1 MAKQKK
7 ESIVEIEDL
16 KVVGK
21 IIIKNWYLFI
31 LLPALSGAI
40 AYFYTH
46 RLEDIYASKTQ
57 ILLKSEDSYGL
68 EKVTYGNLLQNN
80 TYEYT
85 ASQMRVIKSS
95 DLIEETIEKLNLDVS
110 YFIIGRIKT
119 TEVYNNMPFSV
130 YSHQSNTS
138 SYNKEFRLDIIDT
151 NQYQIA
157 YQHGEEVVTN
167 KYLFGETILDNGLF
181 LRVDK
186 NKNLNSQSV
195 LTLSSIEYMFKVNR
209 RQDLIQKYVS
219 SLKIE
224 NIDFTSIIELILEDF
239 DPERATVF
247 LDTLSKVYI
256 DYSLK
261 NKIEINQNT
270 IKYIDNQLE
279 QVTKILESI
288 ESELENYKE
297 NKSILN
303 LTREEDEYY
312 NKLVTLE
319 GEKNILNFKISSIEQ
334 LKSYILNTDGNNFLP
349 PSFYIIENDEFLKT
363 SINKLYDL
371 QIRRSNRLFTGTDK
385 LVTIGE
391 IDNQINELRKNILT
405 YLVNT
410 KEFLDKEKQTLE
422 TKSLKYESYVKNI
435 PKSQRQILN
444 IERKLTVNEKM
455 YLFLLEKRAEA
466 VIARAAIIPETKV
479 IEKV

>member
-181 LRVDK
+181 LRVD
-186 NKNLNSQSV
+186 
-195 LTLSSIEYMFKVNR
+195 
-209 RQDLIQKYVS
+209 
-219 SLKIE
+219 
-224 NIDFTSIIELILEDF
+224 
-239 DPERATVF
+239 
-247 LDTLSKVYI
+247 
-256 DYSLK
+256 
-261 NKIEINQNT
+261 
-270 IKYIDNQLE
+270 
-279 QVTKILESI
+279 
-288 ESELENYKE
+288 
-297 NKSILN
+297 
-303 LTREEDEYY
+303 
-312 NKLVTLE
+312 
-319 GEKNILNFKISSIEQ
+319 
-334 LKSYILNTDGNNFLP
+334 
-349 PSFYIIENDEFLKT
+349 
-363 SINKLYDL
+363 
-371 QIRRSNRLFTGTDK
+371 
-385 LVTIGE
+385 
-391 IDNQINELRKNILT
+391 
-405 YLVNT
+405 
-410 KEFLDKEKQTLE
+410 
-422 TKSLKYESYVKNI
+422 
-435 PKSQRQILN
+435 
-444 IERKLTVNEKM
+444 
-455 YLFLLEKRAEA
+455 
-466 VIARAAIIPETKV
+466 
-479 IEKV
+479 